1 MLKKKRKKVA
11 SRIWCHHCAA
21 FVLERN
27 WCSFSSWY
35 ILSSVFV
42 LFCLSATKLHELINL
57 CRHLPEGELFFNGLL
72 FLSNFFQRHLLKL
85 DRQKS
90 WILEE
95 SLAMFNDALK
105 QQNTYETTFSGQ
117 IRQSWHGCRLYCVFV
132 PKYIWEEEENPKAT
146 FVNIEAHQLTL

>member
-42 LFCLSATKLHELINL
+42 LLCLSATKLHELINL
-57 CRHLPEGELFFNGLL
+57 CRHLPEGELFFNGLS
-72 FLSNFFQRHLLKL
+72 FLSNFSNYTCSNWTDRKVEFWKKVWQCLTMRWNNRILTKL
-85 DRQKS
+85 HFLDKS
-90 WILEE
+90 DKVDMVADFIA
-95 SLAMFNDALK
+95 SFC
-105 QQNTYETTFSGQ
+105 QNTFEKKKK
-117 IRQSWHGCRLYCVFV
+117 I
-132 PKYIWEEEENPKAT
+132 PKQP
-146 FVNIEAHQLTL
+146 L